1 MNLELVTVAT
11 SYDVVEA
18 EFLRNQLE
26 AEGFEVYLEDENIIG
41 VFNLLAPAIGGIKIR
56 VHAGKAA
63 EATALVNNLRN
74 AEIVHDENFP
84 ET

>member
-1 MNLELVTVAT
+1 MSLELVTVAT

-26 AEGFEVYLEDENIIG
+26 AEGYEVYLEDENIIG
-41 VFNLLAPAIGGIKIR
+41 VFNLLAPAVGGIKIR
-56 VHAGKAA
+56 VNSDKA
-63 EATALVNNLRN
+63 EAAAALVNDLRN
-74 AEIVHDENFP
+74 AEIIYDENFP